1 MLLCSFMI
9 FIISFSKMSKDAS
22 LLYHYSNLNKSQSKN
37 LPWSKINQK
46 ANYLI
51 SLLKVNKIPLAHHDP
66 NDLELPRLGI
76 LKLINT
82 GSRRITLN
90 KQICCLYHYLYI
102 YTPLSLAF
110 WECELCVAI
119 SSIKERL
126 SIYFKIYISHFL
138 KIIIE
143 AEYSNFQLSRHF
155 WWKQFIMR

>member
-90 KQICCLYHYLYI
+90 KQICCLYHYSYI
-102 YTPLSLAF
+102 Y
-110 WECELCVAI
+110 I
-119 SSIKERL
+119 YSIKF
-126 SIYFKIYISHFL
+126 SILRVWIVCGHFFNQR
-138 KIIIE
+138 E
-143 AEYSNFQLSRHF
+143 AIHIFQNIH
-155 WWKQFIMR
+155 